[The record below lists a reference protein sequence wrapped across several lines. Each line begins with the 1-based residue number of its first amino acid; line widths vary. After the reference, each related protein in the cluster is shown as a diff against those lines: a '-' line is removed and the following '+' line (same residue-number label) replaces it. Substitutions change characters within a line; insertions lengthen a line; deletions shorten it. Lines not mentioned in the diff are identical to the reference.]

1 MSAAVV
7 VRHDDAAALATAV
20 ARALLE
26 RLADVQAAGR
36 EPQIVLTGG
45 TIAREVHREVA
56 RLSPGSGVDWSRVV
70 VWWGDERFVAAEDP
84 ERNAGQAHADLLD
97 RVPVDPA
104 KVFAM
109 ASTDTAATAEDGADV
124 YAAQLAAHGAD
135 AFDVVMLGLGP
146 DAHVAS
152 LFPGHPALD
161 VGGRPTVAVHDSPK
175 PPPTRISLTF
185 DALARARAVWLLVSG
200 EGKADAVAQALA
212 TPRPPRVD
220 VPAAWVGGTDE
231 TLVHLDL
238 PAASRLP

>member
-1 MSAAVV
+1 MTGPRVL
-7 VRHDDAAALATAV
+7 RHADASSLATAV

-26 RLADVQAAGR
+26 RLAGVQAEGR

-56 RLSPGSGVDWSRVV
+56 RLTPGSGVDWSHVV
-70 VWWGDERFVAAEDP
+70 IWWGDERFVGGEDP

-109 ASTDTAATAEDGADV
+109 ASTDTAATAEEGADV
-124 YAAQLAAHGAD
+124 YAAELEAHGAD

-161 VGGRPTVAVHDSPK
+161 VTGRAAVAVHDSPK

-220 VPAAWVGGTDE
+220 VPAAWVGGTEE
-231 TLVHLDL
+231 TVFHLDH
-238 PAASRLP
+238 PAAARLP

>member
-1 MSAAVV
+1 MSPRV
-7 VRHDDAAALATAV
+7 VRHDDPAALATTV
-20 ARALLE
+20 AAALLE
-26 RLADVQAAGR
+26 RLAAVQAEGR
-36 EPQIVLTGG
+36 DPQIVLTGG
-45 TIAREVHREVA
+45 TIARELHREVA

-70 VWWGDERFVAAEDP
+70 VWWGDERFVSTEDP

-97 RVPVDPA
+97 HVPVDRA

-124 YAAQLAAHGAD
+124 YAAELAAHGAE

-161 VGGRPTVAVHDSPK
+161 VTGRTTVAVHDSPK
-175 PPPTRISLTF
+175 PPPDRISLTF

-231 TLVHLDL
+231 TVFHLDL
-238 PAASRLP
+238 PAAPRLP

>member
-1 MSAAVV
+1 MSAQV
-7 VRHDDAAALATAV
+7 VRHEDAAALATAV

-26 RLADVQAAGR
+26 RLVAVQADGR
-36 EPQIVLTGG
+36 EPQVVLTGG

-56 RLSPGSGVDWSRVV
+56 RLTPGSGVDWSRVV
-70 VWWGDERFVAAEDP
+70 VWWGDERFVGPDDP
-84 ERNAGQAHADLLD
+84 ERNAGQARADLLD

-109 ASTDTAATAEDGADV
+109 ASSADAASAEEGADA
-124 YAAQLAAHGAD
+124 YAALLETHGTD

-152 LFPGHPALD
+152 LFPGHRALD
-161 VGGRPTVAVHDSPK
+161 VAGRPTVAVHDSPK
-175 PPPTRISLTF
+175 PPPDRISLTF

-200 EGKADAVAQALA
+200 EGKADAVARTLA
-212 TPRPPRVD
+212 TPRPQRHD
-220 VPAAWVGGTDE
+220 VPAAWVGGTEE
-231 TLVHLDL
+231 TVLHLDR

>member
-1 MSAAVV
+1 MTEARL
-7 VRHDDAAALATAV
+7 VRHEDAATLATAV

-26 RLADVQAAGR
+26 RLAAVQAEGR
-36 EPQIVLTGG
+36 EPQVVLTGG

-56 RLSPGSGVDWSRVV
+56 RLTPGSGVDWSRVV
-70 VWWGDERFVAAEDP
+70 VWWGDERFVPAEDP

-97 RVPVDPA
+97 HVPVDAA

-109 ASTDTAATAEDGADV
+109 ASTDTAVTAEEGADV
-124 YAAQLAAHGAD
+124 YAAQLAAHCPDG
-135 AFDVVMLGLGP
+135 FDVVMLGLGP

-152 LFPGHPALD
+152 LFPGQPALD
-161 VGGRPTVAVHDSPK
+161 VTGRAAVAVHDSPK

-212 TPRPPRVD
+212 TPRPARHD

-231 TLVHLDL
+231 TVFHLDL